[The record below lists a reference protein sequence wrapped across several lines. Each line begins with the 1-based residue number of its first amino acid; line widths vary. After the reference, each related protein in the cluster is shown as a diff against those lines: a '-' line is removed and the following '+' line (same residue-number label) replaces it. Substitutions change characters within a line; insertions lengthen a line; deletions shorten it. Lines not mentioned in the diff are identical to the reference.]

1 MGPYVLAETS
11 FPSFSASGSF
21 LSPSKNKAGGSVEKT
36 AVSTPA
42 STTTA
47 TSTSNSISSL
57 DLFGD
62 SEEHYVEVV
71 HSSPGRRPYKHKP
84 NDARTTT
91 ITTTRSKN
99 DYHLSSNYSSVTD
112 SDTMSLQLDR
122 YGFILNIDSKGHILE
137 YNGAETISI
146 PRFAD
151 SERTER
157 REKKWGVTLQNWDKQ
172 TRQSS
177 SRLSGSGKQN
187 KPVPRLAPLAN
198 KKLILRRL
206 RKGLPDS
213 VRGRS
218 WTALGGGIQVPGLYQ
233 DIVKTTSNAM
243 LEHCREL
250 KRINQTEKKI
260 VDTSDGSEDNES
272 GDRDQSP
279 ERVGESNSTSNRT
292 SPTSAASEM
301 TTSTNSSPNKGK
313 STPASATTK
322 TVISSPTASTSA
334 TDQEP
339 SPRSASA
346 KEDEENYA
354 TTREFRSIQDIIER
368 DIHRTYPRHNL
379 FYEEERPSDPVVE
392 KVESDQDSGSGSDR
406 PSTPINSPTSGI
418 GDPEI
423 AALILNLEMDL
434 RIATALSTDKNAAV
448 GLQQYS
454 IHDGNGNCT
463 IQATT
468 QSGQAALRRV
478 LRAYSYYDRE
488 VGYCQG
494 MNFIA
499 GMFLTLMTEEEA
511 FWQLVCKY
519 FGCLPWDPSHL
530 SVYSTHFFV
539 QCISFSDFLSTFW
552 FYSGHE

>member
-1 MGPYVLAETS
+1 
-11 FPSFSASGSF
+11 
-21 LSPSKNKAGGSVEKT
+21 
-36 AVSTPA
+36 
-42 STTTA
+42 
-47 TSTSNSISSL
+47 
-57 DLFGD
+57 
-62 SEEHYVEVV
+62 
-71 HSSPGRRPYKHKP
+71 
-84 NDARTTT
+84 
-91 ITTTRSKN
+91 
-99 DYHLSSNYSSVTD
+99 
-112 SDTMSLQLDR
+112 MSLQLDR

-137 YNGAETISI
+137 YSGAEAISV

-157 REKKWGVTLQNWDKQ
+157 REKKWDVTLQSWDKQ
-172 TRQSS
+172 SRQSKQS
-177 SRLSGSGKQN
+177 NGSMRLSGSGRTT
-187 KPVPRLAPLAN
+187 KPPRLAPLAN

-206 RKGLPDS
+206 RKGIPDS
-213 VRGRS
+213 IRGRT

-233 DIVKTTSNAM
+233 EIVKTTSSTM

-250 KRINQTEKKI
+250 KRINQQSKQF
-260 VDTSDGSEDNES
+260 VDTDGNTDND
-272 GDRDQSP
+272 GRDQSP

-301 TTSTNSSPNKGK
+301 TASTNSSPNKTGK
-313 STPASATTK
+313 STPMT
-322 TVISSPTASTSA
+322 SPTASNCA
-334 TDQEP
+334 TDDEP
-339 SPRSASA
+339 SPRSSSA
-346 KEDEENYA
+346 KDEEQNYA
-354 TTREFRSIQDIIER
+354 ATRDFRSIQDIIER

-379 FYEEERPSDPVVE
+379 FYEEERPSEP
-392 KVESDQDSGSGSDR
+392 VESDHETSER
-406 PSTPINSPTSGI
+406 PSTPVNSPTSGI
-418 GDPEI
+418 PDPEI

-499 GMFLTLMTEEEA
+499 GMFLTLMSEEEA
-511 FWQLVCKY
+511 FWLLVSVMSDKPCSMRGLFGEGMLQTHKVLYVAEKLIYHYLGRLARHFEKEHVHVTMYATQWLLTQYTSSFKFDLVFRVWDAFLGEGWKIIYRVMLALLQKYQSQLLKMSFEEILTFFRELPDRVDGGQIMDSALKIPLRKKVIAKY
-519 FGCLPWDPSHL
+519 EKEWEAKQQQQPKEQQQ
-530 SVYSTHFFV
+530 TNRK
-539 QCISFSDFLSTFW
+539 
-552 FYSGHE
+552 

>member
-1 MGPYVLAETS
+1 
-11 FPSFSASGSF
+11 
-21 LSPSKNKAGGSVEKT
+21 
-36 AVSTPA
+36 
-42 STTTA
+42 
-47 TSTSNSISSL
+47 
-57 DLFGD
+57 
-62 SEEHYVEVV
+62 
-71 HSSPGRRPYKHKP
+71 
-84 NDARTTT
+84 
-91 ITTTRSKN
+91 
-99 DYHLSSNYSSVTD
+99 
-112 SDTMSLQLDR
+112 
-122 YGFILNIDSKGHILE
+122 
-137 YNGAETISI
+137 
-146 PRFAD
+146 
-151 SERTER
+151 
-157 REKKWGVTLQNWDKQ
+157 
-172 TRQSS
+172 
-177 SRLSGSGKQN
+177 
-187 KPVPRLAPLAN
+187 
-198 KKLILRRL
+198 
-206 RKGLPDS
+206 
-213 VRGRS
+213 
-218 WTALGGGIQVPGLYQ
+218 
-233 DIVKTTSNAM
+233 
-243 LEHCREL
+243 
-250 KRINQTEKKI
+250 
-260 VDTSDGSEDNES
+260 
-272 GDRDQSP
+272 
-279 ERVGESNSTSNRT
+279 
-292 SPTSAASEM
+292 M

-406 PSTPINSPTSGI
+406 PSTPINTPTSGI
-418 GDPEI
+418 CDPEI

-499 GMFLTLMTEEEA
+499 GMFLTLMNEEEA
-511 FWQLVCKY
+511 FWLLVSVMSDKPCNMRGLFGEGMLQTHKVLYVAEKLIYHYMGRLARHFEKEHVHVTMYATQWLLTQYTSSFKFDLVFRVWDAFLGEGWKIIYRVMLALLQKYQSQLLKMS
-519 FGCLPWDPSHL
+519 FEEILTFFRELPDRVDGSQIMDMALKIPLRKKVIAKFEREWEAK
-530 SVYSTHFFV
+530 
-539 QCISFSDFLSTFW
+539 QQ
-552 FYSGHE
+552 EQ